1 MVWRRR
7 RVTIGMRQQ
16 DAAIREPNVHC
27 VDSRSNDLRRAGA
40 KWYGAIAILSGG
52 FRRATIS
59 LSKTNRDD
67 FTPATKRA
75 IERQARGHC
84 SNPACRRLTS
94 ARTSDGLAEISIG
107 VASHICAAAPGG
119 PRYDTNMTPQERSAA
134 ENGIWLC
141 DVHAR
146 AVDSKDSK
154 FTVEELRRWKD
165 LTNAD
170 AWRSVMEN
178 IPYGPVATQMVPEDA
193 MVRLRRA
200 AEADLAAFRRSA
212 KWPKT
217 TVPLTL
223 KVDRLGEAVTT
234 RALAGAVV
242 TFDDL
247 ILVAPP
253 GMGKTTTLFQIA
265 EGVLADGNG
274 APIVV
279 PLGDWATDDAPLLSS
294 ILGRVAFSGISEDD
308 FRAAAAQRGCILL
321 LDGWNELDALARG
334 RTRVQVEKLQREL
347 PEIGLVISTRK
358 QAMDVPFAGEQ
369 IDLMPLNEEQQ
380 MQIAVALRG
389 DDGAKLVDES
399 WRTPGV
405 RELMTI
411 PLYLTALLSLPE
423 GAPFPTTKEEVLR
436 HFVTAHERQA
446 GHAEALQ
453 RVAHGFQQDYL
464 DAIAVFATNTANT
477 SVTDTS
483 ARSSISKTQAH
494 LVGNGQLTIRTQPD
508 AVLEVLV
515 ASHVLVRAGDAPGV
529 SFQHQQF
536 QEWYTSHDV
545 ERRMSAEIDDPSRR
559 EALKAEVFNLPAWE
573 EAILF
578 AVERMSRGDQGQ
590 KVTCGKG
597 ILAAFEVDPML
608 AAEMIYR
615 ATDDVWAGIA
625 ATVEDKVARW
635 HGPGKSDRALRFMM
649 NSGRVEFLDRIW
661 PIITDANQQT
671 SLKALRNCRR
681 IRPSFLGAS
690 PASRILALPKEPRLV
705 LLYEI
710 ASRSGIDG
718 LDLAT
723 DIAKQDTDPQ
733 VIASVVDA
741 LDFRRADRH
750 VARLLDGATEATFDL
765 VAAHGD
771 AAGVADEGVKRGLEA
786 AYERRAKSELST
798 HERLRMIAFDVG
810 GDDRSAEITQL
821 VSTMTVGKSNEPEV
835 QVIYEARERHHRA
848 IAEGVLSR
856 VRTGLKLFYGADDFL
871 AAEGYSLDDDDLLQ
885 IAMDNPTSY
894 DDRAEAAA
902 SVLGPHAVGK
912 MVDEVLALAPILR
925 TDRAASETYNGLQRR
940 IEHVPGPSLVAAIVE
955 RSSGADSEAIARMAT
970 LLSRRPEDQGDRSRP
985 YDEASIAAIQGLV
998 DDWGKRM
1005 LASGNADRWRTSTV
1019 AALAA
1024 HAPDVRLL
1032 PTLRAL
1038 LDDNLTRYRAFRA
1051 EAAATGYRQEPARSE
1066 AMHPWTH
1073 EYAHAFAAIDAPE
1086 TASLMRE
1093 YLSDAHFGDDAARV
1107 LVTQWK
1113 KRNDPPRDNR
1123 FIGRIDYRRVEE
1135 RRTSFAADPT
1145 ATCDEAEAIF
1155 AVIDTLIDDSA
1166 TDEQK
1171 KHGVVLGI
1179 AAASLPHG
1187 QRDATI
1193 SKLIALSPLRAR
1205 QKLLLNLVHAG
1216 AVIESATVLAALTE
1230 LIEKAKKDAWIWQ
1243 QNEGWEVREWLR
1255 LIPYSDNP
1263 AAALTAVDMIPGDR
1277 RLRHLFDE
1285 MIDSLGE
1292 TPSPGAEEALF
1303 RLAESHPGFYADRNW
1318 LDSVIG
1324 LGGLS
1329 SALRLADLI
1338 AAETVK
1344 ARSSEGWHLSRQLG
1358 AMMAKHPEL
1367 RIHVYGRLE
1376 GGASTRG
1383 LLFLAGAVAENP
1395 DADGLLLLAK
1405 LGKDTRSLLSWR
1417 TIESVVTEHVPV
1429 PNWKGAYNVVPVD
1442 ASFLRERLFSE
1453 VTDGGADDAAARWLT
1468 TIDKIRDEHGLPI
1481 SEPRHPD
1488 LRSGKPW
1495 PILRADPDADE

>member
-1 MVWRRR
+1 M
-7 RVTIGMRQQ
+7 
-16 DAAIREPNVHC
+16 
-27 VDSRSNDLRRAGA
+27 
-40 KWYGAIAILSGG
+40 
-52 FRRATIS
+52 
-59 LSKTNRDD
+59 SKKNRDD
-67 FTPATKRA
+67 FTPATRRA

-84 SNPACRRLTS
+84 SNPVCRRLTS
-94 ARTSDGLAEISIG
+94 ARTSDGLGEISVG

-119 PRYDTNMTPQERSAA
+119 PRYDASMTPQERSSA

-154 FTVEELRRWKD
+154 FTVEELHRWKQ

-178 IPYGPVATQMVPEDA
+178 VPYGPVITRASEDA
-193 MVRLRRA
+193 LVRLRRA

-212 KWPKT
+212 KWPST

-223 KVDRLGEAVTT
+223 KVDKLGESVTT
-234 RALAGAVV
+234 RALAGAVA
-242 TFDDL
+242 TLDDL
-247 ILVAPP
+247 ILIAPP

-265 EGVLADGNG
+265 EGILADGNG
-274 APIVV
+274 VPIVV
-279 PLGDWATDDAPLLSS
+279 PLGDWATDDAPLLRSV
-294 ILGRVAFSGISEDD
+294 LDRAAFSGILEND
-308 FRAAAAQRGCILL
+308 FRAAVAERGCVLL
-321 LDGWNELDALARG
+321 LDGWNELDAVARG
-334 RTRVQVEKLQREL
+334 RARVQVEKLQREL
-347 PEIGLVISTRK
+347 PEIGLVVSTRK
-358 QAMDVPFAGEQ
+358 QAMDVPFVGTQ

-380 MQIAVALRG
+380 MQIAVAIRG
-389 DDGAKLVDES
+389 DYGAKLVDQS
-399 WRTPGV
+399 WRTRGV

-436 HFVTAHERQA
+436 HFVTSHECQA
-446 GHAEALQ
+446 GHSEALQ
-453 RVAHGFQQDYL
+453 RVVQGFEQDYL
-464 DAIAVFATNTANT
+464 GAIAVFATNTANT
-477 SVTDTS
+477 SVTDTN
-483 ARSSISKTQAH
+483 ARSSISKTEAR
-494 LVGNGQLTIRTQPD
+494 LSDNGQLTIKTQPD
-508 AVLEVLV
+508 AVLDALV
-515 ASHVLVRAGDAPGV
+515 ASHVLVRAEDAPGV

-536 QEWYTSHDV
+536 QEWYASHEV
-545 ERRMSAEIDDPSRR
+545 ERRMVDEIDDARRR
-559 EALKAEVFNLPAWE
+559 EALKAEIFNLPAWE
-573 EAILF
+573 EAVLF
-578 AVERMSRGDQGQ
+578 AVERMARGDQGRQ
-590 KVTCGKG
+590 VACGKG

-615 ATDDVWAGIA
+615 ATEAVWSGIA
-625 ATVEDKVARW
+625 ASVQDKVARW
-635 HGPGKSDRALRFMM
+635 HDPGKSDRALRFMM

-661 PIITDANQQT
+661 PIITHPDQQV
-671 SLKALRNCRR
+671 SLTALRNCRR
-681 IRPSFLGAS
+681 IRPTFLGAS
-690 PASRILALPKEPRLV
+690 AANRISSLPKKPRLV

-723 DIAKQDTDPQ
+723 DVAKNDGDAE
-733 VIASVVDA
+733 VVASVVDA

-765 VAAHGD
+765 VAANGD
-771 AAGVADEGVKRGLEA
+771 ARDVADEGVKTGLA
-786 AYERRAKSELST
+786 AAHERRAKSEVST
-798 HERLRMIAFDVG
+798 YDRLRSIAFDVG
-810 GDDRSAEITQL
+810 GNDRSAEIAEL
-821 VSTMTVGKSNEPEV
+821 VSTMTVEKSNAPEV
-835 QVIYEARERHHRA
+835 QVIYEARERHHKA
-848 IAEGVLSR
+848 IAEGILVR
-856 VRTGLKLFYGADDFL
+856 VRAGLKLFYGADDIL
-871 AAEGYSLDDDDLLQ
+871 AAEAYRLDDDDLLQ
-885 IAMDNPTSY
+885 IAMDNPTAH

-912 MVDEVLALAPILR
+912 MVDAVLALAPILR

-940 IEHVPGPSLVAAIVE
+940 IEHVPGPSLVAAVVE
-955 RSSGADSEAIARMAT
+955 RSSGADSEAMARMAT
-970 LLSRRPEDQGDRSRP
+970 LLSRRPEDQGARSRP
-985 YDEASIAAIQGLV
+985 YDEVSIAAIKGLV
-998 DDWGKRM
+998 DDWGERM
-1005 LASGNADRWRTSTV
+1005 LASGNSNRWRTSTV

-1051 EAAATGYRQEPARSE
+1051 DAAATGYRQEPARSE

-1073 EYAHAFAAIDAPE
+1073 EYAHAFDAISAPE

-1093 YLSDAHFGDDAARV
+1093 YLSDAHFGDYAARV
-1107 LVTQWK
+1107 LVAQWK
-1113 KRNDPPRDNR
+1113 KRNGPPRDNR
-1123 FIGRIDYRRVEE
+1123 FIGRIDYRLVEE
-1135 RRTSFAADPT
+1135 RRTAFAADPA

-1155 AVIDTLIDDSA
+1155 AVIDKLIHDNA

-1216 AVIESATVLAALTE
+1216 TVIESATVLAALAE
-1230 LIEKAKKDAWIWQ
+1230 LIEKAKNDAWIWQ

-1263 AAALTAVDMIPGDR
+1263 AATLTAADMIPEER
-1277 RLRHLFDE
+1277 RHRHLFDE

-1292 TPSPGAEEALF
+1292 TPSLGAEEALF
-1303 RLAESHPGFYADRNW
+1303 ALAERHPGFYADRNW

-1324 LGGLS
+1324 LESVS
-1329 SALRLADLI
+1329 SALLLADLI

-1344 ARSSEGWHLSRQLG
+1344 STSSEGWHLSRQLG
-1358 AMMAKHPEL
+1358 AMMAKHAEL
-1367 RIHVYGRLE
+1367 RSHVYAKLE

-1383 LLFLAGAVAENP
+1383 LLFLAGAVAENS

-1405 LGKDTRSLLSWR
+1405 LGRETRSLLSWR
-1417 TIESVVTEHVPV
+1417 TIENVVTEHMPV
-1429 PNWKGAYNVVPVD
+1429 PNWKGAFNVVPVD
-1442 ASFLRERLFSE
+1442 ASLLRERLFAK
-1453 VTDGGADDAAARWLT
+1453 VTDGGPDDDAARCLT

-1481 SEPRHPD
+1481 AEPRHPD
-1488 LRSGKPW
+1488 LKSGKPW